1 MAKRFKFRFETML
14 RIRRQREDERKR
26 IVAGRLREIRNLQ
39 NHMASLEKQI
49 HDELR
54 AIRIGRQPG
63 TIDMQQIIRHRQWL
77 GGLHKGVLEGQAKA
91 RFLEAEL
98 ARERADLAEAAKQ
111 RRILEKL
118 KERQWEQ
125 HRGEQDR
132 VEALA
137 ADDLT
142 TVRYVFDQQVGA
154 S

>member
-1 MAKRFKFRFETML
+1 MAKRFTFRFETML
-14 RIRRQREDERKR
+14 RIRRQREDEHKR
-26 IVAGRLREIRNLQ
+26 IVANRLREITALQ
-39 NHMASLEKQI
+39 DHMGSLDKQI
-49 HDELR
+49 RDELQ

-63 TIDMQQIIRHRQWL
+63 TIDMQQIIRHRHWL
-77 GGLHKGVLEGQAKA
+77 GCLHKGVLEGQAKM

-118 KERQWEQ
+118 KERQREQ
-125 HRGEQDR
+125 YNSEQDR
-132 VEALA
+132 LEALA

-142 TVRYVFDQQVGA
+142 TVRYVFDHRVGA

>member
-1 MAKRFKFRFETML
+1 MAKRFTFRFETML

-26 IVAGRLREIRNLQ
+26 IVASRLREIRNLQ
-39 NHMASLEKQI
+39 KYMASLEQQI

-77 GGLHKGVLEGQAKA
+77 GCLHKSVLEGQAKA

-98 ARERADLAEAAKQ
+98 ARERADLADAAKQ

-125 HRGEQDR
+125 HRSEQDR

-142 TVRYVFDQQVGA
+142 TVRFVFDQQVGA